1 MKAIKY
7 LIIGAMLV
15 GSQLTIN
22 AQNAYSSQLGPIITA
37 LKADPN
43 NPNAAKAEVKAYEKA
58 FKKDPEALVA
68 LGNAYF
74 TAKRYDKAIYYA
86 DMALKKHKNFG
97 DAYVLK
103 GDVEALKDDGG
114 EAAMW
119 YQQSMTLDP
128 TNPNG
133 YTRYASIYRK
143 RDPKTVESTMELLKQ
158 NVPSYPADAELGHMF
173 WSIDLRKAYEY
184 YQRTNPNTIDESFL
198 YEYAQAAYY
207 LDKKEDAYNL
217 SSIGVKRFAGEAYE
231 EYFARYALYSAVD
244 LDKMAEAAS
253 YVNKLKSSKQDLVTK
268 DYLYIGRVAASKGQF
283 NEAIDCYTKSLDL
296 DKENIQNYKYLSEAY
311 KGLGDE
317 DKALEYSEKYIS
329 VDAKAAP
336 SDFVNLA
343 TIYLNKAKN
352 GTDPEANFNKA
363 MSVYD
368 KLAEKYPTIASFAH
382 LQQCKAGVDLEK
394 ADYVEL
400 KGKQVID
407 ELKDRTDLRDNEKSY
422 LTEAYRI
429 VGLAIWRDN
438 KRGVESARPYLEK
451 LIELD
456 PENPVSVQAKKAL
469 GM

>member
-1 MKAIKY
+1 
-7 LIIGAMLV
+7 MLV
-15 GSQLTIN
+15 GSQLTIS
-22 AQNAYSSQLGPIITA
+22 AQTTVYGSQLGPITTA

-43 NPNAAKAEVKAYEKA
+43 NPNAAKDQVKAYVKA
-58 FKKDPEALVA
+58 FKKNPEALVA

-74 TAKRYDKAIYYA
+74 TAKQYDKAIFYA
-86 DMALKKHKNFG
+86 DMALKKNKNFG

-143 RDPKTVESTMELLKQ
+143 RDPKTVEATMEALKK

-173 WSIDLRKAYEY
+173 WSTDLRKSYEY
-184 YQRTNPNTIDESFL
+184 YQKTNPNTIDENFL

-207 LDKKEDAYNL
+207 LDKKDEALNL
-217 SSIGVKRFAGEAYE
+217 SNIGVKRFAGEAYE

-244 LDKMAEAAS
+244 LNKMDLTAPL
-253 YVNKLKSSKQDLVTK
+253 VQKLKNSKQDLVTK
-268 DYLYIGRVAASKGQF
+268 DYLYLGRVAASNGQF
-283 NEAIDCYTKSLDL
+283 NEAIDSYKKSLDL

-311 KGLGDE
+311 KGIGDE
-317 DKALEYSEKYIS
+317 NFALEYSEKYLAS
-329 VDAKAAP
+329 DTKAAP

-352 GTDPEANFNKA
+352 GTDKDADFNKA
-363 MSVYD
+363 MGVYD
-368 KLAEKYPTIASFAH
+368 KLAERYPTIASFAH
-382 LQQCKAGVDLEK
+382 LQQCKSGVDFEK
-394 ADYVEL
+394 TDYVET

-407 ELKDRTDLRDNEKSY
+407 ELKDKSDLRDNEKGY

-429 VGLAIWRDN
+429 VGLAIWRDA
-438 KRGVESARPYLEK
+438 KRGVEGARPYLEK

-456 PENPVSVQAKKAL
+456 PENAVSVQAKKAL